1 MINNVTDSIKYIEMD
16 DTSIELFENQYKV
29 PDGITYNSYVI
40 LDDKIAIMDT
50 ADRNFQTEWFAD
62 IEKVLGGRTP
72 DYLVVSHV
80 EPDHSGSIQ
89 FLLDKYPD
97 ITLVGNAKTFPTLNQ
112 FYSLSD
118 YKSIV
123 VKEGDTLSL
132 GNHNLKF
139 IMAPMIHWPEVM
151 VSYETEEKIL
161 FSADAFGKFG
171 VSKDYLEEWL
181 DEARRY
187 YINIVGKYG
196 APVSVL
202 LKKAATLD
210 IQKICPLHGPVLSDN
225 LGFYIDKYST
235 WSSYKPE
242 EEGVLIAVASI
253 HGNTLNAA
261 NKFAGILKDKGIKNV
276 SVIDLANGDIT
287 EAVSLAFKYDKLVV
301 AAASYDGGVFPCML
315 NFLNLLSSKA
325 YQNRTVGII
334 ENGSWAPMA
343 AKVMKGMFEKSKN
356 ITWLENT
363 VTIKAGFKSENIAQ
377 IEAMA
382 DELMK

>member
-161 FSADAFGKFG
+161 FS
-171 VSKDYLEEWL
+171 
-181 DEARRY
+181 
-187 YINIVGKYG
+187 
-196 APVSVL
+196 
-202 LKKAATLD
+202 KK
-210 IQKICPLHGPVLSDN
+210 IQRVC
-225 LGFYIDKYST
+225 
-235 WSSYKPE
+235 
-242 EEGVLIAVASI
+242 
-253 HGNTLNAA
+253 
-261 NKFAGILKDKGIKNV
+261 
-276 SVIDLANGDIT
+276 
-287 EAVSLAFKYDKLVV
+287 
-301 AAASYDGGVFPCML
+301 
-315 NFLNLLSSKA
+315 
-325 YQNRTVGII
+325 Q
-334 ENGSWAPMA
+334 
-343 AKVMKGMFEKSKN
+343 
-356 ITWLENT
+356 
-363 VTIKAGFKSENIAQ
+363 Q
-377 IEAMA
+377 
-382 DELMK
+382 